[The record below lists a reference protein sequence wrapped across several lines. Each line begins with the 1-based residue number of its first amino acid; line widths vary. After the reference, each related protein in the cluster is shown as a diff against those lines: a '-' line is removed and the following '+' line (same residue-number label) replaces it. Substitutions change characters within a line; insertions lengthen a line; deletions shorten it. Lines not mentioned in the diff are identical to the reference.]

1 MAKPISKE
9 VRDRIFRAADELYE
23 ERGRES
29 FPRVHDV
36 RERAGAN
43 MNDIGPCMREW
54 RKLKTAQATPVTI
67 QVQQA
72 SRAALALA
80 GGGFAT
86 ESLRVAQAGWEAEQ
100 VEAQEQATVVMKITG
115 EAAAANA
122 RVEELRAE
130 LERERRD
137 RADAQA
143 RADKQQQAAAEAVA
157 ENSRLSAEVATLNA
171 QAKAA
176 EESFRERR
184 QAMAE
189 ETMRQAE
196 RFTSVQADRDQAR
209 REEANLRVEVAA
221 ANARVE
227 ELRAELKR
235 ERQERAEA
243 QGRANKQQ

>member
-23 ERGRES
+23 EGGRES

-100 VEAQEQATVVMKITG
+100 VEAQELAQQMADAFDTQATELEAARQELAKLSDQIHAEREQANAQINELKKEAELVEKKIQEQATVVMKITG

-130 LERERRD
+130 LERERRE
-137 RADAQA
+137 RADARGKA
-143 RADKQQQAAAEAVA
+143 GKQQ
-157 ENSRLSAEVATLNA
+157 
-171 QAKAA
+171 
-176 EESFRERR
+176 
-184 QAMAE
+184 
-189 ETMRQAE
+189 
-196 RFTSVQADRDQAR
+196 
-209 REEANLRVEVAA
+209 
-221 ANARVE
+221 
-227 ELRAELKR
+227 
-235 ERQERAEA
+235 
-243 QGRANKQQ
+243 